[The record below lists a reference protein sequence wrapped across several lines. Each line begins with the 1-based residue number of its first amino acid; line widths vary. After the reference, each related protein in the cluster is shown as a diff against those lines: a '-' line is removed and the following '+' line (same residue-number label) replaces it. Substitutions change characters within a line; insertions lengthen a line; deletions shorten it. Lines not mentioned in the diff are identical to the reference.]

1 MCGQI
6 LSGKHF
12 GIVPT
17 TIGHVIGAG
26 TVDAYIGLRSNE
38 VHHAAATWLP
48 LPISLGLEEGL

>member
-48 LPISLGLEEGL
+48 LPISLGLDEGL